1 MNSSQFVRHGL
12 GRAWSTWAVV
22 AITLALPQLGTA
34 DELLTIGSRAPALDV
49 EHWVQDGEGQFPHVK
64 KFEKGR
70 VYVVEFW
77 ATWCGP
83 CIQAMPHIVSMQKQ
97 FADKGVQFISISDE
111 PLETVEGFLAKPFG
125 GGPREADESASE
137 DKQTYAGLTKSY
149 CLTTDPDKSTHAA
162 YPFAAQQSGIP
173 VAFLVGKTGLVEWIG
188 HPMQL
193 AGPLAAVTADK
204 WPRAEFARDFQA
216 TQIPDFA
223 RNEVGGMLQEGK
235 EDEAVKRMDE
245 LLEKYPMLQ
254 LAQLKLNV
262 LLLLKRTDEAKKYVD
277 SLTQQY
283 QQDPTAAAQWTWMVY
298 DLASN
303 GLRPANDLLE
313 AAYAAAD
320 AAQKNAKADTRANLL
335 DTLAHIHAHRGELKQ
350 ALELQRQAAKLAGD
364 DERKFIQAYLKEL
377 EDAASAVANEQAKKT
392 PAQDPK

>member
-1 MNSSQFVRHGL
+1 MNISQIVRNRL
-12 GRAWSTWAVV
+12 QW
-22 AITLALPQLGTA
+22 TLASGTA
-34 DELLTIGSRAPALDV
+34 LVLALTMPHLATADDLLTIGSKAPALDV

-64 KFEKGR
+64 KFEKGK

-97 FADKGVQFISISDE
+97 FADKGVQIISVSDE

-125 GGPREADESASE
+125 GAAREADGPARE

-149 CLTTDPDKSTHAA
+149 CLTTDPDQSTHAA

-173 VAFLVGKTGLVEWIG
+173 VAFLVGKSGLIEWIG

-193 AGPLAAVTADK
+193 AGPLSAVTGDT
-204 WPRAEFARDFQA
+204 WPRAEFAREFQA

-223 RNEVGGMLQEGK
+223 RNEVGGLLQEGK
-235 EDEAVKRMDE
+235 EDEAVARMGE
-245 LLEKYPMLQ
+245 LLEQYPMIQ

-262 LLLLKRTDEAKKYVD
+262 LLLLKRTEEAQKYVAA
-277 SLTQQY
+277 LTQQY
-283 QQDPTAAAQWTWMVY
+283 KQDPTAAARWTWMVY

-303 GLRPANDLLE
+303 GLQPANELLD
-313 AAYAAAD
+313 AAYAAAR
-320 AAQKNAKADTRANLL
+320 AAQKDAKADTRANLL

-350 ALELQRQAAKLAGD
+350 ALELQRQAARLAGD
-364 DERKFIQAYLKEL
+364 DEREFIQAYLKEL
-377 EDAASAVANEQAKKT
+377 ELAASAVSEAQAEKSAGK
-392 PAQDPK
+392 APK